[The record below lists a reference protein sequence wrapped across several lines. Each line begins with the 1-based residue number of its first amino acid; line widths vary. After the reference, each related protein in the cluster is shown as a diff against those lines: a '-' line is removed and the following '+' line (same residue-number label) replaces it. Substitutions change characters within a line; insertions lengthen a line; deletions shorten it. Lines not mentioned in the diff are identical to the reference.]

1 MVILAWI
8 VCGAILGFVARWI
21 VPGEARGGV
30 VIDLAVGVLGALV
43 GGGLYVGFGG
53 TRSSIN
59 LPGVVCASIGAI
71 VLLRLVRVIR
81 GKPAL

>member
-30 VIDLAVGVLGALV
+30 VADLAVGILGANI
-43 GGGLYVGFGG
+43 GGWIYVAFGG
-53 TRSSIN
+53 ARWVVS
-59 LPGVVCASIGAI
+59 LPGIVCASIGAI
-71 VLLRLVRVIR
+71 VLLRLARVIR

>member
-21 VPGEARGGV
+21 VPGDPRGGV
-30 VIDLAVGVLGALV
+30 AADLAVGIIGALI
-43 GGGLYVGFGG
+43 GGWLYVEFGG
-53 TRSSIN
+53 TRSAID
-59 LPGVVCASIGAI
+59 LPGIVCASIGAI
-71 VLLRLVRVIR
+71 VLLRLARVIR

>member
-21 VPGEARGGV
+21 VPGHARGGV
-30 VIDLAVGVLGALV
+30 VADLAVGILGALV
-43 GGGLYVGFGG
+43 GGWLYVEFGG
-53 TRSSIN
+53 TRSAIS
-59 LPGVVCASIGAI
+59 LPGIVCASIGAI
-71 VLLRLVRVIR
+71 VLLRLARVIR

>member
-21 VPGEARGGV
+21 VPGDARRGV
-30 VIDLAVGVLGALV
+30 VADLVVGIIGALI
-43 GGGLYVGFGG
+43 GGWLYVEFGG
-53 TRSSIN
+53 TRSAIN

-71 VLLRLVRVIR
+71 VLLRLARVIR

>member
-21 VPGEARGGV
+21 VPGNSLGV
-30 VIDLAVGVLGALV
+30 VADLAVGIVGALV
-43 GGGLYVGFGG
+43 GGGLYLAFGG
-53 TRSSIN
+53 TRAAIE
-59 LPGVVCASIGAI
+59 LPGIVCASIGAI
-71 VLLRLVRVIR
+71 VFLRLARVIR